1 VVVDVHAHLF
11 PPKVVDFFRDR
22 GGNAVGVFEKDGV
35 QGITYDGKVLHARLP
50 REIVDIEAQLAGMD
64 RLGVTARMLSV
75 PPPMVYWATGSEGL
89 ALTRVT
95 NDALGDVAARWPDR
109 FVPMAAVPLQDPV
122 VAAAE
127 LRRLAREDGYRVVG
141 IGSNIN
147 GSELDAPALEP
158 FFEAAA
164 DEDVAIFVHPMLAP
178 DGGARL
184 KDYRLDLG
192 LGMVSE
198 TTIAAARLISSGRLD
213 RYPGLRICWSHLGG
227 LLPFVG
233 DRIEY
238 YVSHVPGV
246 LSHAERPFTD
256 YFQDF
261 WFDLTIYSERMLRAG
276 LAIADPA
283 KLVFGTDAPFNGD
296 STSDIRAVLD
306 ASPSLTDQQRHAIYL
321 ENPARFLG
329 GVAPWSTAAH
339 S

>member
-1 VVVDVHAHLF
+1 VIVDVHAHLF
-11 PPKVVDFFRDR
+11 PPEVLTFFRER
-22 GGNAVGVFEKDGV
+22 GGTAVGVFETDGV
-35 QGITYDGKVLHARLP
+35 QGISYDGKVLHARLP
-50 REIVDIEAQLAGMD
+50 REIVDVEAQLAGMD
-64 RLGVTARMLSV
+64 RLGVTTRMLSV
-75 PPPMVYWATGSEGL
+75 PPPMIYWANGADSL
-89 ALTRVT
+89 ALSRVT
-95 NDALGDVAARWPDR
+95 NDALGEIAARWPDR
-109 FVPMAAVPLQDPV
+109 FVAMAALPLQDPPT
-122 VAAAE
+122 AAQE

-147 GSELDAPALEP
+147 GAELDDAAFEP

-164 DEDVAIFVHPMLAP
+164 EEDVAIFVHPMLAP

-198 TTIAAARLISSGRLD
+198 TTIAASRLISSGRLD

-238 YVSHVPGV
+238 YVAHVPGA
-246 LSHAERPFTD
+246 LSRAQRPFTD
-256 YFQDF
+256 YFADF

-283 KLVFGTDAPFNGD
+283 KLLFGTDAPFNGD
-296 STSDIRAVLD
+296 STNDIRAVID
-306 ASPSLTDQQRHAIYL
+306 ASPSLTDAQRTAIHA

-329 GVAPWSTAAH
+329 RPIPTSSSVAS
-339 S
+339 